1 MVRGTPA
8 PFAYSLHMS
17 RGSKRI
23 VMVAF
28 TRFHLVQRW
37 NPPSIPRRCS
47 NAIGGYRGLEH
58 TPRWKGVGMPLAWC
72 WKVVGRDDHEFG
84 PVARCERSCSQLL
97 TRRHIWL
104 TAIRSAANVPEKL
117 AIAVTAIERRTAA
130 RIIGRPVA
138 RLARLAGTS
147 LPPALGPV

>member
-47 NAIGGYRGLEH
+47 NAMGGYRGLEH
-58 TPRWKGVGMPLAWC
+58 TPRWKGVGMPMAWR
-72 WKVVGRDDHEFG
+72 WRVVGRDAHELG
-84 PVARCERSCSQLL
+84 PVARCARAREGR
-97 TRRHIWL
+97 
-104 TAIRSAANVPEKL
+104 PEFGRWILFADSKW
-117 AIAVTAIERRTAA
+117 AIAFFRAA
-130 RIIGRPVA
+130 
-138 RLARLAGTS
+138 
-147 LPPALGPV
+147 ALMPMASSS